1 MLDNASALRLNLVG
15 LAHLTF
21 VLGGDYRGT
30 GLRSAG
36 IARHVPE
43 IACPSTPPA
52 LVAARVQTLD
62 FRSGEDLLAA
72 KIKGLDACASHDWS
86 L

>member
-1 MLDNASALRLNLVG
+1 MAIGAEIGRE
-15 LAHLTF
+15 
-21 VLGGDYRGT
+21 
-30 GLRSAG
+30 

-72 KIKGLDACASHDWS
+72 KIKGLDACASHATGARADQR
-86 L
+86 